1 VLVRGVDT
9 RDTRP
14 TVANQRVRPERA
26 ATLLERLTEGW
37 DVFPAWWA
45 DRT

>member
-1 VLVRGVDT
+1 VRGVDT

-14 TVANQRVRPERA
+14 IVANQRARPERA
-26 ATLLERLTEGW
+26 ATSLERLTGGW
-37 DVFPAWWA
+37 DVFLACWA